1 MSEKTALTPYLR
13 LLKNDATPRSY
24 VVLGAF
30 TILVGW
36 MIAGIVILGA
46 QMAIREDPPGTLS
59 WFGLLAT
66 NLTLIPLIPLSVYV
80 ARGLNKQTPGLLSS
94 VVGRIRWRPLAWFAL
109 VAVVLELI
117 SFAII
122 QLGDVPLAIGERH
135 GGGMAPDAIAVVL
148 VTLLTSPIQA
158 AGEEYYFRG
167 YLLQAVGA
175 YARSWVLAVLVT
187 GLLFTAA
194 HGIWPW
200 ESPALFF
207 DRLAFGLVAGL
218 LAVRTGG
225 LEAGIASHAANNVVT
240 FVFAAF
246 TDTVGASLGVKDAPW
261 PLVTIDVLKFAAFG
275 AIALWMSGR
284 MKLENRSE
292 LPLSALSVGGPRQV

>member
-167 YLLQAVGA
+167 YLLQAMGA
-175 YARSWVLAVLVT
+175 LVRSTAIVVVVT
-187 GLLFTAA
+187 ALLFTAA

-200 ESPALFF
+200 QSPALFV
-207 DRLAFGLVAGL
+207 DRLAFGLVAAVL
-218 LAVRTGG
+218 VVRTGG
-225 LEAGIASHAANNVVT
+225 LEASISAHAANNVVT
-240 FVFAAF
+240 FIFAAL

-261 PLVTIDVLKFAAFG
+261 SLVTVDVVKFVAFG
-275 AIALWMSGR
+275 AVALMIARRLGLTADNQKS
-284 MKLENRSE
+284 L
-292 LPLSALSVGGPRQV
+292 V

>member
-1 MSEKTALTPYLR
+1 M
-13 LLKNDATPRSY
+13 
-24 VVLGAF
+24 
-30 TILVGW
+30 
-36 MIAGIVILGA
+36 
-46 QMAIREDPPGTLS
+46 
-59 WFGLLAT
+59 
-66 NLTLIPLIPLSVYV
+66 
-80 ARGLNKQTPGLLSS
+80 
-94 VVGRIRWRPLAWFAL
+94 VGRIRWRPLAWFAL

-200 ESPALFF
+200 ESPALFV

>member
-200 ESPALFF
+200 ESPALFV

>member
-1 MSEKTALTPYLR
+1 MSRVAAQTPYQR
-13 LLKNDATPRSY
+13 LLRNDVTPRAF
-24 VVLGAF
+24 VVLGTF

-36 MIAGIVILGA
+36 MIASLVIVGA
-46 QMAIREDPPGTLS
+46 QTAIRPDPKGTMS

-66 NLTLIPLIPLSVYV
+66 NLTLIALIPLSILV
-80 ARGLNKQTPGLLSS
+80 ARWLNRQTPGLLSS
-94 VVGRIRWRPLAWFAL
+94 VVGRLRWRPLAWFAL

-117 SFAII
+117 AFAII
-122 QLGDVPLAIGERH
+122 EFGDVPLATGERH
-135 GGGMAPDAIAVVL
+135 GGPAASDAIAVIA

-158 AGEEYYFRG
+158 AAEEYYFRG

-175 YARSWVLAVLVT
+175 FVKGWAVAVVVT
-187 GLLFTAA
+187 ALLFTAA

-200 ESPALFF
+200 DSPALFV
-207 DRLAFGLVAGL
+207 DRLAFGLVGGL

-225 LEAGIASHAANNVVT
+225 LEASIAAHAANNVTT
-240 FVFAAF
+240 FVFAAM

-275 AIALWMSGR
+275 AVALWLARR
-284 MKLENRSE
+284 MKLEDRSE
-292 LPLSALSVGGPRQV
+292 LPLAALPVGGPRRV

>member
-167 YLLQAVGA
+167 YLLQAMGA
-175 YARSWVLAVLVT
+175 LVRSTAIVVVVT
-187 GLLFTAA
+187 ALLFTAA

-200 ESPALFF
+200 QSPALFV
-207 DRLAFGLVAGL
+207 DRLAFGLVAAVL
-218 LAVRTGG
+218 VVRTGG
-225 LEAGIASHAANNVVT
+225 LEASISAHAANNVVT
-240 FVFAAF
+240 FIFAAL

-261 PLVTIDVLKFAAFG
+261 SLVTVDVVKFVAFG
-275 AIALWMSGR
+275 AVALVIARRLGLTADNQKS
-284 MKLENRSE
+284 L
-292 LPLSALSVGGPRQV
+292 V

>member
-36 MIAGIVILGA
+36 LIAGIVILGA

-175 YARSWVLAVLVT
+175 YARSWVVAVLVT

-200 ESPALFF
+200 ESPALFV

-284 MKLENRSE
+284 LKLETRSE

>member
-1 MSEKTALTPYLR
+1 MNQKTALTPYLR
-13 LLKNDATPRSY
+13 LLKNDVTPRSY
-24 VVLGAF
+24 VVLGAL

-80 ARGLNKQTPGLLSS
+80 ARGLNKQTPGLLAS

-122 QLGDVPLAIGERH
+122 ELGNVPLATGERH
-135 GGGMAPDAIAVVL
+135 GGGMAPDVVAVVL

-167 YLLQAVGA
+167 YLLQAVGSF
-175 YARSWVLAVLVT
+175 ARSWVVAVVVT

-200 ESPALFF
+200 QSPALFV

-240 FVFAAF
+240 FLFAAM
-246 TDTVGASLGVKDAPW
+246 TDTLGASLGVKDAPW
-261 PLVTIDVLKFAAFG
+261 PLVTLDVLKFAAFG

-284 MKLENRSE
+284 MKLDDTSE
-292 LPLSALSVGGPRQV
+292 LPLTAVPVSGPGRV

>member
-13 LLKNDATPRSY
+13 LLRNDATPRSY

-122 QLGDVPLAIGERH
+122 ELGDVPLATGERH
-135 GGGMAPDAIAVVL
+135 GGGMAPDVVAVVL

-175 YARSWVLAVLVT
+175 YARSWVVAVIVT

-200 ESPALFF
+200 ESPALFV
-207 DRLAFGLVAGL
+207 DRLAFGLIAGL

-284 MKLENRSE
+284 MKLETRSE
-292 LPLSALSVGGPRQV
+292 LPLSVLPVGGPRQL